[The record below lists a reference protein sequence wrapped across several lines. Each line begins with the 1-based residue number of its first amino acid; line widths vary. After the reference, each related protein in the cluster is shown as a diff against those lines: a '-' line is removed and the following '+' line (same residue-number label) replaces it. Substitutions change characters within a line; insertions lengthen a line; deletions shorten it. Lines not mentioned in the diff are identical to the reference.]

1 MNDINTIFLF
11 VFIFSVITV
20 LRTVFRFIV
29 SLLQSTPQRMVLS
42 NRELLFLGLT
52 ITYCLTYI
60 IKN

>member
-1 MNDINTIFLF
+1 MSDINTIFLF

-29 SLLQSTPQRMVLS
+29 SLLQSTPQRLVLS
-42 NRELLFLGLT
+42 NGELLSLGLT